1 MSIAIP
7 FIAAAIGSAATAT
20 KDNSWYDALSKPV
33 YNPPGWVFGLVWN
46 PLYTL
51 MGISLFLVWK
61 SEVKLSK
68 MLAYTSFGVQLAL
81 NALWSVI
88 FFGLEIAWGG
98 VVVNLFLL
106 LAIFWTIKEF
116 WRISRRA
123 VYLMLPYLAW
133 VVFATFL
140 NAHIALLN

>member
-1 MSIAIP
+1 M
-7 FIAAAIGSAATAT
+7 
-20 KDNSWYDALSKPV
+20 
-33 YNPPGWVFGLVWN
+33 
-46 PLYTL
+46 
-51 MGISLFLVWK
+51 
-61 SEVKLSK
+61 KLSK

-133 VVFATFL
+133 VIFATIL
-140 NAHIALLN
+140 NTHIALLY